1 MARPKKTITKR
12 QQHWL
17 DHIRAAETSADTLV
31 AYAAT
36 HKLKVKD
43 LYQWKTALTRRGF
56 LSENKP
62 KAAFVPVTSAP
73 ANKSPTRCD
82 VTLPNGVRL
91 HFTGAL
97 DSASLS
103 EIMTA
108 ASRLA

>member
-1 MARPKKTITKR
+1 MAKPRQTITKR

-17 DHIRAAETSADTLV
+17 DHIKAADGSEGTLV
-31 AYAAT
+31 AYAAA

-43 LYQWKTALTRRGF
+43 LYQWKTVLTHRGF
-56 LSENKP
+56 LPAKKSV
-62 KAAFVPVTSAP
+62 AAFVPVAASPPNVRNTSC
-73 ANKSPTRCD
+73 N

-91 HFTGAL
+91 QFTGEL
-97 DSASLS
+97 DGAVLR

>member
-1 MARPKKTITKR
+1 MARSKKTITKR

-31 AYAAT
+31 AYAAA

-56 LSENKP
+56 LPEKKP
-62 KAAFVPVTSAP
+62 KPAFVPVATAP
-73 ANKSPTRCD
+73 AKDCPTRCD
-82 VTLPNGVRL
+82 VTLSNGVRVQI
-91 HFTGAL
+91 TGNL
-97 DSASLS
+97 DSVSLR

-108 ASRLA
+108 ASLLT

>member
-17 DHIRAAETSADTLV
+17 DHLKAAEVSAGTLV
-31 AYAAT
+31 AYAAA

-43 LYQWKTALTRRGF
+43 LYQWKTALIRRGF
-56 LSENKP
+56 LPENKP
-62 KAAFVPVTSAP
+62 KAAFVPVANAP
-73 ANKSPTRCD
+73 EVPPSGCN
-82 VTLPNGVRL
+82 VTLPNGVRVQ
-91 HFTGAL
+91 FTGNL
-97 DSASLS
+97 DSVSLH

>member
-17 DHIRAAETSADTLV
+17 GHIKAAEASGGTLV
-31 AYAAT
+31 AYASA

-43 LYQWKTALTRRGF
+43 LYQWKTALSHRGF
-56 LSENKP
+56 LPENKP
-62 KAAFVPVTSAP
+62 KPAFVPVATLP
-73 ANKSPTRCD
+73 ANVSLTHCD
-82 VTLPNGVRL
+82 VTLPNGVCVQ
-91 HFTGAL
+91 FAGKL
-97 DSASLS
+97 DSVSLR